1 MPRMH
6 KKFALGLLEAGLLFV
21 GLTLLAVF
29 LGLQLHSRVA
39 SRAALRQF
47 TEISSQTSAGPDVQ
61 ALPGEQGAEAARDP
75 IVAEASER
83 QGRAVDPDA
92 AIAVLTIPKIAL
104 KVPVFNGTDELTLN
118 RGVGRIIG
126 TAKPGQAGNIGI
138 AGHRDGFFLG
148 LKDIRIG
155 DRIELHTLDKRTV
168 FIVDA
173 IKIVHPDD
181 VSVLNPSDHPML
193 TLVTCYPFYYIGH
206 APKRYIVRAA
216 IAEPAQTP
224 AGVKSSQ
231 IISKNN

>member
-1 MPRMH
+1 MH
-6 KKFALGLLEAGLLFV
+6 RKFALGLLEKGLLVV
-21 GLTLLAVF
+21 GLMLLAVF
-29 LGLQLHSRVA
+29 LGLQLHSRVS
-39 SRAALRQF
+39 SRVALRQF
-47 TEISSQTSAGPDVQ
+47 TELSVQKSAAGEAQVQPGPKN
-61 ALPGEQGAEAARDP
+61 AE
-75 IVAEASER
+75 VAPEPFGVEAGER
-83 QGRAVDPDA
+83 QSPAVDPDA
-92 AIAVLTIPKIAL
+92 PIAVLTIPKIAL
-104 KVPVFNGTDELTLN
+104 KVPVFNGTEELTLN

-126 TAKPGQAGNIGI
+126 TAKPGQGGNIGI

-155 DRIELHTLDKRTV
+155 DRIELETPDQRTV
-168 FIVDA
+168 FAVDS
-173 IKIVHPDD
+173 IKIVLPED
-181 VSVLNPSDHPML
+181 VGVLKPSDHPML